1 MTDRGSY
8 SSDARKAFAQYL
20 DYIIGE
26 RLVDSDGRS
35 IVRGVDT
42 RHALAS
48 LGIDLAKYR
57 TVEEVQAAL
66 QRIHRGAAYRG
77 YTTRG
82 EQHPLPERDRRR
94 RRARRRST

>member
-1 MTDRGSY
+1 MAYPRDP
-8 SSDARKAFAQYL
+8 RKALAQYL

-26 RLVDSDGRS
+26 RLVTPSGRS
-35 IVRGVDT
+35 ITRDADT
-42 RHALAS
+42 VQALRS
-48 LGIDLAKYR
+48 LGIDLRDHR